1 MAQCSDGDQWANVV
15 PQRSVLGSVIFN
27 TFINDTDS
35 GIECIHS
42 KFTDDTELCGAVNTP
57 ERWDA
62 IQRDLDRLS
71 SEPR

>member
-1 MAQCSDGDQWANVV
+1 M
-15 PQRSVLGSVIFN
+15 IFN
-27 TFINDTDS
+27 TFNNDTDS

-42 KFTDDTELCGAVNTP
+42 KFTDDTELRGAVNTP